1 MKSLFFSYGHDD
13 YKNFILKIRD
23 YLQDKGYTTFVDSDK
38 LKATDDWEYKL
49 EVAINNHEKVL
60 FFITPHSARR
70 PNGYCLNEIAMALYK
85 EKEIIPVMIDF
96 EIPPL
101 SLARLQ
107 YLDLQNLAKGKTND
121 TLFEQQMQELIDVL
135 ENKKTIEVEG
145 NHINLLKDLKPI
157 NFTQDFAKH
166 KKLIGRKWVSPKID
180 QWITN
185 NPESRILWLTA
196 NAGYGKSAIAT
207 YLANH
212 HKNVIGIHYCAYNYP
227 EKKNPINVIK
237 TLAYQCNSQL
247 PQYSQLVNTL
257 DIEHKNE
264 YKLFEKLILNPLYQ
278 LDIKT
283 PLLFIIDALDEAKTD
298 DGNNKL
304 SDLIRDEF
312 HKLSKNIK
320 IIITSRPEPKLQ
332 QQFAHLNPIVLKA
345 DDEENKNDCKEFIK
359 NGLAENGY
367 IKYFSDAEFMQS
379 LLEKSEYNML
389 YLKSFFNEV
398 KNGMIDINSP
408 NQFPKG
414 LNGVYTNF
422 FERITTN
429 EDEFDEKLA
438 PLLEVIVAYEHP
450 IPTLLL
456 TDILGLNQKRLKRL
470 LHKLGGI
477 LKIQNNTIAIYH
489 KSVQDWLLSENNYDY
504 PLSYEDGVN
513 YLHDFYLQL
522 KNYKKEYLPFFEFNK
537 ELANYYYNKDEN
549 LNTYLRLLEDIEHNE
564 EKVSLLQK
572 LALSYNEILQIKEAI
587 LLGETSLNLTAK
599 LFQEKPKQWAID
611 YTKCLNNLA
620 LSYSEEN
627 RIQEAIALLEKS
639 LDIIEKLYQKKPN
652 QWADI
657 YSATLNSFA
666 ISIMHFNV
674 DQAIDLQEKAF
685 GVTKKMYQKNP
696 KLWVDKYLIR
706 LNNLATYYKKAN
718 RYTKAIEIELMVLND
733 SNKLFKNNR
742 SKWIRIYVTS
752 LNNLAHSLNKTHH
765 VNEAIELL
773 EESLEIVTEEY
784 CKKPKIWV
792 REYTINLVNLANC
805 YSDNNNH
812 NLAIALEKQA
822 LDIREVEYRKEP
834 TLWAKDY
841 LTCLNNL
848 AAYYNKIHKPTE
860 ALFYNEKS
868 LAILTKLYAKHSNI
882 WALKYTNSL
891 NNLATTYINLN
902 KFSDA
907 IDILKEIVYLREKLY
922 QQKPSEW
929 KEFYAMSLNNLAF
942 ILKET
947 NQIDKAV
954 VVEEKTLSVLTK
966 LFLEEPI
973 IWFQKTVFILNNLAL
988 SYKELNR
995 VRDAISLYERSIPML
1010 KPFEKDKQLKPL
1022 IFKTRKNL
1030 LYLYLK
1036 TNNTEKAKEIEN
1048 ILQQLN
1054 G

>member
-85 EKEIIPVMIDF
+85 EKEIIPIMIDF

-107 YLDLQNLAKGKTND
+107 YLDLQNLAKGKTDD

-135 ENKKTIEVEG
+135 ENKKPIEVEG

-157 NFTQDFAKH
+157 DFTQDFAKH

-257 DIEHKNE
+257 DIENKNE
-264 YKLFEKLILNPLYQ
+264 YELFEKLILNPLYQ

-312 HKLSKNIK
+312 HKLPKNIK

-332 QQFAHLNPIVLKA
+332 QQFAHLKPIVFKA
-345 DDEENKNDCKEFIK
+345 DDEENKNDCEEFIK
-359 NGLAENGY
+359 NGLIENGY
-367 IKYFSDAEFMQS
+367 IKYFSDARFMQS

-398 KNGMIDINSP
+398 KNGMIDIDKP

-422 FERITTN
+422 FKRITTN

-438 PLLEVIVAYEHP
+438 PFLEVIVAYNYP
-450 IPTLLL
+450 IPTLLIA
-456 TDILGLNQKRLKRL
+456 DILGLNPKRIKRL
-470 LHKLGGI
+470 LHKLGGV
-477 LKIQNNTIAIYH
+477 LKIQNNTITIYH
-489 KSVQDWLLSENNYDY
+489 KSVQDWLLAENNYDY
-504 PLSYEDGVN
+504 PISYEDGVN
-513 YLHDFYLQL
+513 YLQDFYQQL
-522 KNYKKEYLPFFEFNK
+522 KNYKQEYLPFFEFNK
-537 ELANYYYNKDEN
+537 QLADYYFNKDKN
-549 LNTYLRLLEDIEHNE
+549 LNAYLSLLENIENNTDKTVALLKLASTYLELKHIH
-564 EKVSLLQK
+564 K
-572 LALSYNEILQIKEAI
+572 ATT
-587 LLGETSLNLTAK
+587 LGEKCLKIIKTISKEETKHLDVL
-599 LFQEKPKQWAID
+599 
-611 YTKCLNNLA
+611 YTKNLCI
-620 LSYSEEN
+620 LSLAYATKGQFVN
-627 RIQEAIALLEKS
+627 AIK
-639 LDIIEKLYQKKPN
+639 
-652 QWADI
+652 
-657 YSATLNSFA
+657 
-666 ISIMHFNV
+666 
-674 DQAIDLQEKAF
+674 LQEEAVTITQELCKASSSQWESQ
-685 GVTKKMYQKNP
+685 YI
-696 KLWVDKYLIR
+696 IR
-706 LNNLATYYKKAN
+706 LINLATYYKKVN
-718 RYTKAIEIELMVLND
+718 QYENAIEIELKILNI
-733 SNKLFKNNR
+733 SNGLFKQKL
-742 SKWIRIYVTS
+742 SKWVKIYVIS
-752 LNNLAHSLNKTHH
+752 LNNLAYSLNKVHL
-765 VNEAIELL
+765 VNEAVELL
-773 EESLEIVTEEY
+773 EESLEIITEEY
-784 CKKPKIWV
+784 SKKPEIWAKI
-792 REYTINLVNLANC
+792 YTKNLVNLADS
-805 YSDNNNH
+805 YSRINNDK
-812 NLAIALEKQA
+812 LAITLEKQA
-822 LDIREVEYRKEP
+822 LGIRESLFKKKPVE
-834 TLWAKDY
+834 WAEDY
-841 LTCLNNL
+841 IVSLNNL
-848 AAYYNKIHKPTE
+848 ATHYNRVNNLTN
-860 ALFYNEKS
+860 AMFYNEKS
-868 LAILTKLYAKHSNI
+868 LDILKKLYSKDSNQ
-882 WALKYTNSL
+882 WGLKYSNTL
-891 NNLATTYINLN
+891 NNLANSYIKMN

-907 IDILKEIVYLREKLY
+907 IVVLTEVVSLREKLY
-922 QQKPSEW
+922 QQEPSQWAEY
-929 KEFYAMSLNNLAF
+929 YAMSLNNLSF
-942 ILKET
+942 TLKKT
-947 NQIDKAV
+947 KQFHKAIGL
-954 VVEEKTLSVLTK
+954 EEKTLKILTK

-973 IWFQKTVFILNNLAL
+973 IWFHKIALNLNGLAL
-988 SYKELNR
+988 SYKESNR
-995 VRDAISLYERSIPML
+995 VNDAIFLYEKNIPL
-1010 KPFEKDKQLKPL
+1010 LRPFEKNKQFIPL
-1022 IFKTRKNL
+1022 LIKTYKNL
-1030 LYLYLK
+1030 LFLYK
-1036 TNNTEKAKEIEN
+1036 KNNNTEKVKEIEN